1 MPVSSDPE
9 HEGCRAVPEL
19 GFGWDY
25 DAAMVYAA
33 EVVVVDTAVDVDC
46 DMAAYTAGDR
56 AETRIVGKAAGPVEG
71 SVGHTVAGIAVPA
84 EDTELDTHAVDSL
97 DEIVRTLTSSWYS
110 NSVVES

>member
-1 MPVSSDPE
+1 M
-9 HEGCRAVPEL
+9 AVPEL

-33 EVVVVDTAVDVDC
+33 EEVVVGIAVDMVVGIAVDTDC
-46 DMAAYTAGDR
+46 DMAAHMAGDR
-56 AETRIVGKAAGPVEG
+56 AETPIVGKAAGPVEG
-71 SVGHTVAGIAVPA
+71 IVGHTVAGIAVLA
-84 EDTELDTHAVDSL
+84 EDAELDTHAVDSL